1 MCKLFVEDLM
11 VIFYNYKLFII
22 LLDSLLSKIG
32 NIIDDEGGM
41 N

>member
-22 LLDSLLSKIG
+22 LLDSLLNKIG
-32 NIIDDEGGM
+32 NIIDDEGRM
-41 N
+41 K